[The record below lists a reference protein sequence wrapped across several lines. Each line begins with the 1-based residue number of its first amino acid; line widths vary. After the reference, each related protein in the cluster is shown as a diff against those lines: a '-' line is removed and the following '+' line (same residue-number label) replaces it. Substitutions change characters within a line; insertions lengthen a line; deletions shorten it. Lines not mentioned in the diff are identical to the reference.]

1 MTAVATKPRN
11 QAAGQ
16 PKGLRVT
23 TATKTVAA
31 RDVAL
36 GDIAV
41 LRAGNWREVV
51 GIVRGDLSQS
61 IHDFAAAVD
70 VELDD
75 LLRTQL
81 QPGLGM
87 VDWAYVC
94 EEEFALVAADEVLL
108 ITWYAP
114 IPGRDDIQWV
124 ANRLK
129 LDDPVA
135 VQDCIIDLTY

>member
-1 MTAVATKPRN
+1 MTALAISPNN

-16 PKGLRVT
+16 PKGLVVT
-23 TATKTVAA
+23 STRSVAA
-31 RDVAL
+31 RDIRL
-36 GDIAV
+36 GDIAR

-51 GIVRGDLSQS
+51 GIVRGDHAQT
-61 IHDFAAAVD
+61 IRDFAAAVD

-87 VDWAYVC
+87 VDWAHVS
-94 EEEFALVAADEVLL
+94 EEEFAEVDQDQVLL

-114 IPGRDDIQWV
+114 FPGRDDIQWV
-124 ANRLK
+124 ANRLS
-129 LDDPVA
+129 LDDLVD
-135 VQDCIIDLTY
+135 VQDRIIDLT